1 MDTNVFVEALSAKH
15 PYHRIVQ
22 GFRAGEF
29 SICISNAIILEYEET
44 LLLRHGR
51 VTVRNFL
58 SSLRYSLFVIP
69 IDPHFRFSLITAD
82 PDDNKFVDCAV
93 AANADYI
100 VTSDHHFD
108 VLRDVPFPKVQ
119 VIHPEEFIRQFLQ

>member
-1 MDTNVFVEALSAKH
+1 MDTNLFVEALSAKH

-29 SICISNAIILEYEET
+29 SVCLSNSILLEYEET

-51 VTVRNFL
+51 VTVQNFL
-58 SSLRYSLFVIP
+58 GSLSYSLFVVS
-69 IDPHFRFSLITAD
+69 IDPLFRYTLITAD

-108 VLRDVPFPKVQ
+108 ILRDVSFPKVAI
-119 VIHPEEFIRQFLQ
+119 IHPEEFIRRFLQ